1 MERVKFVNHKGKN
14 ILLLDFSNCSCEEVL
29 RIIEESRKLIK
40 VQPEHSLLTLTN
52 VEGAHFDFKVVEA
65 MKDFTVHNKPYVRK
79 GAVVGVT
86 GLRKII
92 YDAVM
97 RFSGRNLPSFDDI
110 EEARDWLVE
119 D

>member
-1 MERVKFVNHKGKN
+1 MERVRFVNHKGKN
-14 ILLLDFSNCSCEEVL
+14 ILLLDFSNCTCEEVL
-29 RIIEESRKLIK
+29 RIIEESRKIIEA
-40 VQPEHSLLTLTN
+40 QPERSLLTLTN
-52 VEGAHFDFKVVEA
+52 VEDAHFDSRVVEA

-86 GLRKII
+86 GLRRII

-97 RFSGRNLPSFDDI
+97 RFSGRNLPSFDDL
-110 EEARDWLVE
+110 EKAKDWLVE